1 MRARSMCP
9 YHLRQLTWMR
19 LRLRTVFCSARSDSI
34 GCRVIANLKADR
46 CDLHVGHGCQAQ
58 SARGYGEKDEQNR
71 LKCWALKSYSC
82 LLLINM
88 LCDLCYVLTSSL
100 VILDLLVR
108 ASTDLQSVFIIE
120 LAAWRQDL
128 FITDTTAAFARVVMS
143 GGSKSPRISCRTVLR
158 ALRTFGLQIPLCC
171 NDAYDIL
178 NYNLV
183 LGIRRRHKTKLW
195 WLFWSCD

>member
-1 MRARSMCP
+1 MCP

-46 CDLHVGHGCQAQ
+46 CDLHVGYGRQAQ

-71 LKCWALKSYSC
+71 LKCWALMSC
-82 LLLINM
+82 SRLLLINM

-128 FITDTTAAFARVVMS
+128 FITDTT
-143 GGSKSPRISCRTVLR
+143 GSVRSCGHFWRQQITSHLLPHCATCTPNVWLTN
-158 ALRTFGLQIPLCC
+158 TFMLQRCI
-171 NDAYDIL
+171 
-178 NYNLV
+178 
-183 LGIRRRHKTKLW
+183 
-195 WLFWSCD
+195 